1 MYTFWTFIWIIKFAC
16 LLKDLSTC
24 NYLGDSLLFIKDIWL
39 FTEKLFTIC
48 DTPQFKPKQFKQIK
62 INKFKIIGQLLWKT
76 AAFCCVGLVSNN
88 STIAHAGENLT
99 AGHAIQ
105 VLLYN
110 M

>member
-1 MYTFWTFIWIIKFAC
+1 MYIFRGFIW
-16 LLKDLSTC
+16 
-24 NYLGDSLLFIKDIWL
+24 NYQIFLFTERSECIYPGDNSLFIKDIWL

-88 STIAHAGENLT
+88 STIAHAGKNLT